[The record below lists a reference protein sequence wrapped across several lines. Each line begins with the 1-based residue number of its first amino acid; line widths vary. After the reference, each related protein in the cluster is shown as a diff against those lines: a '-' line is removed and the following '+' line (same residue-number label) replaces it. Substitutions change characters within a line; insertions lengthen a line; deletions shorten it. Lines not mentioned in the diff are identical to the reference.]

1 MINLVATFVTKCLVA
16 KLLFLVFLPSV
27 FSNQAIESSLRE
39 STSTGI
45 AEYLDLTQLGVAE
58 EYEEYLQIGSQK
70 GMAEARAQG
79 INVNTGLDD
88 SGEMMEGV
96 LYVYG
101 MKARQEDLHKRI
113 LIVFGLLLGVF
124 LVKRQIR

>member
-1 MINLVATFVTKCLVA
+1 MINLVATFVTKCLLA

-27 FSNQAIESSLRE
+27 FSNQEIESSLRE